1 MGHVEIP
8 DTDLSGP
15 VGLRGAPRPRTAAS
29 RNRTAALEQLWRAPT
44 AQRDPAGPVP
54 VRRKAA
60 GGAALAAL
68 TDLLG
73 LTGPAWLLLRAGDQ
87 PRPAAA
93 AAVAGLLWAGLRGT
107 RGRYTDGLRGE
118 PGGANDARGAVG
130 TLGAVGDW
138 LVLIGLLAV
147 LHTAAGSPVDPATAV
162 VAVAPGLLV
171 AAAVAGLRRWPRSA
185 RRADR
190 NRRVLLVGEAE
201 GVDRAAGL
209 LTSRTDH
216 DYTLVAAIP
225 VGAARLD
232 LDGVQV
238 PGRLASCPADDD
250 VPTVLGGV
258 RSHAADLVLV
268 APGPQLTGDRLR
280 RLGWGL
286 HDRGVALSVLSEL
299 SGVAAE
305 RVRPATAAGL
315 TLLHVAPPLRG
326 GPQAVAKN
334 VLDRTGALFGL
345 LALAPLLL
353 AVALSVRLSS
363 RGPVFHR
370 QVRQG
375 QHNRPFTMWKFRTMV
390 ADAEQLKP
398 QLAVVNEVDGP
409 LFKMR
414 SDPRVTPVGR
424 MLRRTSID
432 ELPQLVNVLLGHMS
446 LVGPRPPLPEE
457 ASRYDEREHR
467 RLAVKPGLTGL
478 WQVSGRSDLSWQE
491 TVSLDLWYVD
501 NWSVAADMGLLA
513 RTVRAVTDGRGA
525 Y

>member
-44 AQRDPAGPVP
+44 AQRDPVGPVP
-54 VRRKAA
+54 VRRKPAP
-60 GGAALAAL
+60 GPVLAAL

-73 LTGPAWLLLRAGDQ
+73 LAGPAWLLLRAGDQ
-87 PRPAAA
+87 PRPVAA
-93 AAVAGLLWAGLRGT
+93 AAVAGLLWAGLRGA
-107 RGRYTDGLRGE
+107 RGRYTDRPRNG
-118 PGGANDARGAVG
+118 PGGAAGAV
-130 TLGAVGDW
+130 GAVGDW

-171 AAAVAGLRRWPRSA
+171 AAAVAGLRRWPRTA
-185 RRADR
+185 RRAAR
-190 NRRVLLVGEAE
+190 VRRVLLVGEAS
-201 GVDRAAGL
+201 GVDRAAEL

-216 DYTLVAAIP
+216 DFSLVAAIP
-225 VGAARLD
+225 VGAARLE
-232 LDGVQV
+232 LEGVQV

-258 RSHAADLVLV
+258 YAHGADLVLV

-299 SGVAAE
+299 PGVAAE
-305 RVRPATAAGL
+305 RVRPVTAAGL
-315 TLLHVAPPLRG
+315 TLLHIAPPLRG
-326 GPQAVAKN
+326 GPQAVVKN

-390 ADAEQLKP
+390 ADAEQLKDR
-398 QLAVVNEVDGP
+398 LAVVNEVDGP

-432 ELPQLVNVLLGHMS
+432 ELPQLLNVLLGHMS

-467 RLAVKPGLTGL
+467 RLTVKPGLTGL

-491 TVSLDLWYVD
+491 AVSLDLWYVD

>member
-44 AQRDPAGPVP
+44 AQRDPAGRAPA
-54 VRRKAA
+54 RRRPAP
-60 GGAALAAL
+60 GPALAVL

-73 LTGPAWLLLRAGDQ
+73 LAGPAWLLLHAGDQ
-87 PRPAAA
+87 PRPGAA
-93 AAVAGLLWAGLRGT
+93 AAVAGLVWAGLRGA
-107 RGRYTDGLRGE
+107 RGRYSDRPRTA
-118 PGGANDARGAVG
+118 PGGA
-130 TLGAVGDW
+130 LGAVGDW

-171 AAAVAGLRRWPRSA
+171 ATAVAGLRRWPRSG
-185 RRADR
+185 RRGHR
-190 NRRVLLVGEAE
+190 VRRVLLVGEAS
-201 GVDRAAGL
+201 GVGRAAEL
-209 LTSRTDH
+209 LNSRTDH
-216 DYTLVAAIP
+216 DYSLVAAIP
-225 VGAARLD
+225 VGTARLE
-232 LDGVQV
+232 LEGVQV

-250 VPTVLGGV
+250 VTTVLGGV
-258 RSHAADLVLV
+258 YAHAADLVLV

-286 HDRGVALSVLSEL
+286 HDGGVALSVVSEL

-305 RVRPATAAGL
+305 RVRPVTAAGL
-315 TLLHVAPPLRG
+315 TLLHIAPPLRG
-326 GPQAVAKN
+326 GPQAVLKN

-345 LALAPLLL
+345 LALTPLLL
-353 AVALSVRLSS
+353 AVALSIRLSS

-390 ADAEQLKP
+390 ADAEDLKA
-398 QLAVVNEVDGP
+398 QLAASNEVDGP

-414 SDPRVTPVGR
+414 VDPRVTSVGR
-424 MLRRTSID
+424 MLRRTSLD

-478 WQVSGRSDLSWQE
+478 WQVSGRSDLTWQE

-501 NWSVAADMGLLA
+501 NWSVSADLGLLA
-513 RTVRAVTDGRGA
+513 RTVRAVADGRGA

>member
-1 MGHVEIP
+1 
-8 DTDLSGP
+8 
-15 VGLRGAPRPRTAAS
+15 
-29 RNRTAALEQLWRAPT
+29 
-44 AQRDPAGPVP
+44 
-54 VRRKAA
+54 
-60 GGAALAAL
+60 
-68 TDLLG
+68 
-73 LTGPAWLLLRAGDQ
+73 
-87 PRPAAA
+87 
-93 AAVAGLLWAGLRGT
+93 
-107 RGRYTDGLRGE
+107 
-118 PGGANDARGAVG
+118 
-130 TLGAVGDW
+130 
-138 LVLIGLLAV
+138 
-147 LHTAAGSPVDPATAV
+147 
-162 VAVAPGLLV
+162 
-171 AAAVAGLRRWPRSA
+171 
-185 RRADR
+185 
-190 NRRVLLVGEAE
+190 AE
-201 GVDRAAGL
+201 L

-216 DYTLVAAIP
+216 DLSLVAAIP
-225 VGAARLD
+225 VGAARLE
-232 LDGVQV
+232 LEGVQV

-258 RSHAADLVLV
+258 YAHGADLVLV
-268 APGPQLTGDRLR
+268 APGPQLSGDRLR

-299 SGVAAE
+299 TGVAAE
-305 RVRPATAAGL
+305 RVRPVTAAGL
-315 TLLHVAPPLRG
+315 TLLHIAPPLRG

-334 VLDRTGALFGL
+334 VLDRAGALFGL

-390 ADAEQLKP
+390 ADAEQLKA

-432 ELPQLVNVLLGHMS
+432 ELPQLLNVLLGHMS

>member
-44 AQRDPAGPVP
+44 AQRDPADRAPA
-54 VRRKAA
+54 RRKQAP
-60 GGAALAAL
+60 GPALAAL
-68 TDLLG
+68 TDLLT
-73 LTGPAWLLLRAGDQ
+73 LAGPAWLLLRAGDQ
-87 PRPAAA
+87 HRPVA
-93 AAVAGLLWAGLRGT
+93 AAVVAGLVWAGLRGA
-107 RGRYTDGLRGE
+107 RGRYTDRPGTG
-118 PGGANDARGAVG
+118 PGGA
-130 TLGAVGDW
+130 LGAVGDW

-147 LHTAAGSPVDPATAV
+147 LHTATGSPGDPATAV

-171 AAAVAGLRRWPRSA
+171 ATAAAGLRRRH
-185 RRADR
+185 RVRQ
-190 NRRVLLVGEAE
+190 VLLVGEAA
-201 GVDRAAGL
+201 GVDRAAEIL
-209 LTSRTDH
+209 NSRTDH
-216 DYTLVAAIP
+216 GYRVVAAIP
-225 VGAARLD
+225 VGAARLE

-250 VPTVLGGV
+250 VSTVLGGV
-258 RSHAADLVLV
+258 YTHAADLVLV

-286 HDRGVALSVLSEL
+286 HDGGVALSVVPEL
-299 SGVAAE
+299 SGVAAG
-305 RVRPATAAGL
+305 RIRPVTAAGL
-315 TLLHVAPPLRG
+315 TLLHIAPPLRG
-326 GPQAVAKN
+326 GPQAALKN
-334 VLDRTGALFGL
+334 VLDRAGALVGL

-353 AVALSVRLSS
+353 AVALSVRMSS

-390 ADAEQLKP
+390 ADAEELKAK
-398 QLAVVNEVDGP
+398 LARANEVDGP

-513 RTVRAVTDGRGA
+513 RTVRAVVDGRGA

>member
-1 MGHVEIP
+1 MV
-8 DTDLSGP
+8 
-15 VGLRGAPRPRTAAS
+15 
-29 RNRTAALEQLWRAPT
+29 
-44 AQRDPAGPVP
+44 
-54 VRRKAA
+54 
-60 GGAALAAL
+60 
-68 TDLLG
+68 
-73 LTGPAWLLLRAGDQ
+73 
-87 PRPAAA
+87 
-93 AAVAGLLWAGLRGT
+93 
-107 RGRYTDGLRGE
+107 
-118 PGGANDARGAVG
+118 
-130 TLGAVGDW
+130 
-138 LVLIGLLAV
+138 
-147 LHTAAGSPVDPATAV
+147 
-162 VAVAPGLLV
+162 
-171 AAAVAGLRRWPRSA
+171 
-185 RRADR
+185 
-190 NRRVLLVGEAE
+190 
-201 GVDRAAGL
+201 
-209 LTSRTDH
+209 
-216 DYTLVAAIP
+216 
-225 VGAARLD
+225 
-232 LDGVQV
+232 
-238 PGRLASCPADDD
+238 
-250 VPTVLGGV
+250 
-258 RSHAADLVLV
+258 
-268 APGPQLTGDRLR
+268 
-280 RLGWGL
+280 
-286 HDRGVALSVLSEL
+286 
-299 SGVAAE
+299 
-305 RVRPATAAGL
+305 
-315 TLLHVAPPLRG
+315 
-326 GPQAVAKN
+326 KN

-390 ADAEQLKP
+390 PDAEQLKA

-467 RLAVKPGLTGL
+467 RLTVKPGLTGL

>member
-1 MGHVEIP
+1 
-8 DTDLSGP
+8 
-15 VGLRGAPRPRTAAS
+15 
-29 RNRTAALEQLWRAPT
+29 
-44 AQRDPAGPVP
+44 
-54 VRRKAA
+54 
-60 GGAALAAL
+60 
-68 TDLLG
+68 
-73 LTGPAWLLLRAGDQ
+73 
-87 PRPAAA
+87 
-93 AAVAGLLWAGLRGT
+93 
-107 RGRYTDGLRGE
+107 
-118 PGGANDARGAVG
+118 
-130 TLGAVGDW
+130 
-138 LVLIGLLAV
+138 
-147 LHTAAGSPVDPATAV
+147 
-162 VAVAPGLLV
+162 
-171 AAAVAGLRRWPRSA
+171 
-185 RRADR
+185 
-190 NRRVLLVGEAE
+190 
-201 GVDRAAGL
+201 
-209 LTSRTDH
+209 
-216 DYTLVAAIP
+216 
-225 VGAARLD
+225 
-232 LDGVQV
+232 
-238 PGRLASCPADDD
+238 
-250 VPTVLGGV
+250 
-258 RSHAADLVLV
+258 
-268 APGPQLTGDRLR
+268 
-280 RLGWGL
+280 
-286 HDRGVALSVLSEL
+286 
-299 SGVAAE
+299 
-305 RVRPATAAGL
+305 
-315 TLLHVAPPLRG
+315 APPLRG
-326 GPQAVAKN
+326 GPQAVVKN
-334 VLDRTGALFGL
+334 VLDRAGALFGL

-390 ADAEQLKP
+390 ADAEQLKA

-432 ELPQLVNVLLGHMS
+432 ELPQLLNVLLGHMS

>member
-44 AQRDPAGPVP
+44 AQRDPAGRAPA
-54 VRRKAA
+54 RRRPEP
-60 GGAALAAL
+60 GPALAAL

-73 LTGPAWLLLRAGDQ
+73 LAGPAWLLLHAGDQ
-87 PRPAAA
+87 PRPVAA
-93 AAVAGLLWAGLRGT
+93 AAVAGLVWAGLRGA
-107 RGRYTDGLRGE
+107 RGRYTDRPRTA
-118 PGGANDARGAVG
+118 PGGAF
-130 TLGAVGDW
+130 GAVGDW

-147 LHTAAGSPVDPATAV
+147 LHTAAGSTVDPATAV

-171 AAAVAGLRRWPRSA
+171 ATAVAGLRRWPRSG
-185 RRADR
+185 RRV
-190 NRRVLLVGEAE
+190 RRVLLVGEAS
-201 GVDRAAGL
+201 GVGRAAEL
-209 LTSRTDH
+209 LNSRTDH
-216 DYTLVAAIP
+216 DYCLVAVIP
-225 VGAARLD
+225 VGAARLE

-238 PGRLASCPADDD
+238 PGRLAACPADDD
-250 VPTVLGGV
+250 VTTVLGGV
-258 RSHAADLVLV
+258 YAHAADLVLV

-286 HDRGVALSVLSEL
+286 HDGGVALSVVSEL

-305 RVRPATAAGL
+305 RVRPVTAAGL
-315 TLLHVAPPLRG
+315 TLLHIAPPLRG
-326 GPQAVAKN
+326 GPQSVLKN

-353 AVALSVRLSS
+353 AVALSVRMSS

-390 ADAEQLKP
+390 ADAESLKA
-398 QLAVVNEVDGP
+398 QLAASNEVDGP

-414 SDPRVTPVGR
+414 GDPRVTPVGR
-424 MLRRTSID
+424 MLRRTSLD

-457 ASRYDEREHR
+457 ASRYNEREHR

-478 WQVSGRSDLSWQE
+478 WQVSGRSDLTWQE

-513 RTVRAVTDGRGA
+513 RTVRAVADGRGA

>member
-15 VGLRGAPRPRTAAS
+15 VGLRGAPRPRTAS
-29 RNRTAALEQLWRAPT
+29 RNRTTAALERQFRDPGPRREETGRAPARRGSAT
-44 AQRDPAGPVP
+44 GP
-54 VRRKAA
+54 
-60 GGAALAAL
+60 AL
-68 TDLLG
+68 TSLTELLG
-73 LTGPAWLLLRAGDQ
+73 LAGPAWLLLRAGDQ
-87 PRPAAA
+87 PRPVA
-93 AAVAGLLWAGLRGT
+93 AAVTAGLLWAGMRAV
-107 RGRYTDGLRGE
+107 RGRYAAGPGTE
-118 PGGANDARGAVG
+118 PGGAVE
-130 TLGAVGDW
+130 AVGDW

-171 AAAVAGLRRWPRSA
+171 AAAATGLRAWPGSA
-185 RRADR
+185 SRGRRV
-190 NRRVLLVGEAE
+190 RRVLLVGGASCVE
-201 GVDRAAGL
+201 RAAEL
-209 LTSRTDH
+209 LDSRADH
-216 DYTLVAAIP
+216 GYQLVAAIP
-225 VGAARLD
+225 VGPGRLE
-232 LDGVQV
+232 LEGVQV

-250 VPTVLGGV
+250 VTTVLGGV
-258 RSHAADLVLV
+258 YAHAADLVLV

-286 HDRGVALSVLSEL
+286 HDGGVALSVVSEL
-299 SGVAAE
+299 PGVAAE
-305 RVRPATAAGL
+305 RVRPVTAAGL
-315 TLLHVAPPLRG
+315 TLLHIAPPLRG
-326 GPQAVAKN
+326 GPQAVVKN
-334 VLDRTGALFGL
+334 ALDRTAALFGL

-353 AVALSVRLSS
+353 AVALSVRVSS

-375 QHNRPFTMWKFRTMV
+375 RHNRPFTMWKFRTMV
-390 ADAEQLKP
+390 ADAERHKAR
-398 QLAVVNEVDGP
+398 LAAANEVDGP
-409 LFKMR
+409 LFKIR
-414 SDPRVTPVGR
+414 RDPRVTPVGR

-432 ELPQLVNVLLGHMS
+432 ELPQLINVLLGHMS

-501 NWSVAADMGLLA
+501 NWSVAADLGLLA
-513 RTVRAVTDGRGA
+513 RTVRAVADGRGA

>member
-44 AQRDPAGPVP
+44 AQRDPADRVP
-54 VRRKAA
+54 ARRKRAP
-60 GGAALAAL
+60 GPALAAL
-68 TDLLG
+68 TDLLTLAG
-73 LTGPAWLLLRAGDQ
+73 SAWLLLRAGDQ
-87 PRPAAA
+87 PRPVPAAV
-93 AAVAGLLWAGLRGT
+93 VAGLVWAGLRGA
-107 RGRYTDGLRGE
+107 RGRYTGRRGPG
-118 PGGANDARGAVG
+118 PGGAS
-130 TLGAVGDW
+130 GAVGDW

-147 LHTAAGSPVDPATAV
+147 LHTATGSPVDPALAV

-171 AAAVAGLRRWPRSA
+171 ATALAGLRRGHRV
-185 RRADR
+185 RQ
-190 NRRVLLVGEAE
+190 VLLVGEAA

-209 LTSRTDH
+209 LNSRTDH
-216 DYTLVAAIP
+216 EYRVVAAIP
-225 VGAARLD
+225 VGTARLE

-250 VPTVLGGV
+250 VSTVLGGV
-258 RSHAADLVLV
+258 YTHAADLVLV
-268 APGPQLTGDRLR
+268 APGPQLSGDRLR

-286 HDRGVALSVLSEL
+286 HDGGVALSVIPDL

-305 RVRPATAAGL
+305 RVRPVTAAGL
-315 TLLHVAPPLRG
+315 TLLHIAPPLRG
-326 GPQAVAKN
+326 GPQAVLKS
-334 VLDRTGALFGL
+334 VLDRAGALFGL

-353 AVALSVRLSS
+353 AVALSVRMSS

-390 ADAEQLKP
+390 ADAEELKA
-398 QLAVVNEVDGP
+398 QLAQANEVDGP

-414 SDPRVTPVGR
+414 GDPRVTPVGR

-432 ELPQLVNVLLGHMS
+432 ELPQLANVLLGQMS

-513 RTVRAVTDGRGA
+513 RTVRAVADGRGA

>member
-44 AQRDPAGPVP
+44 AQRDPAGRAPA
-54 VRRKAA
+54 RRKPTP
-60 GGAALAAL
+60 GPALAAL
-68 TDLLG
+68 TDLLA
-73 LTGPAWLLLRAGDQ
+73 LAGPAWLLLRSGDQ
-87 PRPAAA
+87 PRPVA
-93 AAVAGLLWAGLRGT
+93 AAVVAGLVWAGLRGA
-107 RGRYTDGLRGE
+107 RGRYTGR
-118 PGGANDARGAVG
+118 PGSGPG
-130 TLGAVGDW
+130 GAVGDW

-171 AAAVAGLRRWPRSA
+171 ATAVAGLRRGHRI
-185 RRADR
+185 
-190 NRRVLLVGEAE
+190 RRVLLVGEAA
-201 GVDRAAGL
+201 GVDRAASL
-209 LTSRTDH
+209 LNSRTDH
-216 DYTLVAAIP
+216 DYRLVAAIP
-225 VGAARLD
+225 VGAARLE
-232 LDGVQV
+232 LDGVRV

-250 VPTVLGGV
+250 VSTVLGGV
-258 RSHAADLVLV
+258 YAHAADLVLV

-286 HDRGVALSVLSEL
+286 HDGGVALSVVSEL

-305 RVRPATAAGL
+305 RVRPVSAAGL

-326 GPQAVAKN
+326 GPQAVVKN
-334 VLDRTGALFGL
+334 VLDRAGALFGL

-390 ADAEQLKP
+390 ADAEKLKA
-398 QLAVVNEVDGP
+398 QLAAANEVEGP

-432 ELPQLVNVLLGHMS
+432 ELPQLLNVLLGHMS

>member
-8 DTDLSGP
+8 ETDISGP

-44 AQRDPAGPVP
+44 AERDPAERAPA
-54 VRRKAA
+54 RRKP
-60 GGAALAAL
+60 GHRPSVGAL
-68 TDLLG
+68 TDLIG
-73 LTGPAWLLLRAGDQ
+73 LAGPAWLLLHLGEQ
-87 PRPAAA
+87 PRPWLA
-93 AAVAGLLWAGLRGT
+93 AAVAGAVWTGLRGA
-107 RGRYTDGLRGE
+107 RGRYADPVRGE
-118 PGGANDARGAVG
+118 AGGAFGA
-130 TLGAVGDW
+130 LGDW
-138 LVLIGLLAV
+138 LVLLGTLAV
-147 LHTAAGSPVDPATAV
+147 LHAAAGGSVDPATAV

-171 AAAVAGLRRWPRSA
+171 ATAVEGLRRWPRTA
-185 RRADR
+185 RRGRAV
-190 NRRVLLVGEAE
+190 RRVLLVGEAA
-201 GVDRAAGL
+201 GLDRAAAL
-209 LTSRTDH
+209 LNSRTDH
-216 DYTLVAAIP
+216 DYRLVAAIP
-225 VGAARLD
+225 VGPARPGYEGL
-232 LDGVQV
+232 QV
-238 PGRLASCPADDD
+238 PGRLASAPADDD
-250 VPTVLGGV
+250 VTTVLGGAYA
-258 RSHAADLVLV
+258 HEADLVLV

-286 HDRGVALSVLSEL
+286 HDAGVALSVVSEL
-299 SGVAAE
+299 SGVTAG
-305 RVRPATAAGL
+305 RVRPVTAAGL
-315 TLLHVAPPLRG
+315 TLLHIAPPLRG
-326 GPQAVAKN
+326 GPQGVLKAA
-334 VLDRTGALFGL
+334 LDRSGALFGL
-345 LALAPLLL
+345 LVLSPLLL
-353 AVALSVRLSS
+353 AVALCVRFSS

-390 ADAEQLKP
+390 ADAEARKEQLTED
-398 QLAVVNEVDGP
+398 NEVDGP

-414 SDPRVTPVGR
+414 RDPRVTPVGR
-424 MLRRTSID
+424 TLRRTSID
-432 ELPQLVNVLLGHMS
+432 ELPQLFNVLLGQMS

-501 NWSVAADMGLLA
+501 NWSVATDMGLLA

>member
-8 DTDLSGP
+8 ETDISGP

-44 AQRDPAGPVP
+44 AQRDPAERVP
-54 VRRKAA
+54 ARRKPVHRAWV
-60 GGAALAAL
+60 GAL
-68 TDLLG
+68 TDLPALA
-73 LTGPAWLLLRAGDQ
+73 GPAWLLLHLGEQ
-87 PRPAAA
+87 PRPWLA
-93 AAVAGLLWAGLRGT
+93 AAVAGLLWTGLRGV
-107 RGRYTDGLRGE
+107 RGRYADPVRAE
-118 PGGANDARGAVG
+118 PGGAFGA
-130 TLGAVGDW
+130 LGDW
-138 LVLIGLLAV
+138 LVLLGLLAV
-147 LHTAAGSPVDPATAV
+147 LHAAAGGSVDPATAV

-171 AAAVAGLRRWPRSA
+171 ATAVEGLRTG
-185 RRADR
+185 RRGRAVR
-190 NRRVLLVGEAE
+190 KVLLVGEAA
-201 GVDRAAGL
+201 GLDRAAEL
-209 LTSRTDH
+209 LNSRTDH
-216 DYTLVAAIP
+216 VYQLVAAIP
-225 VGAARLD
+225 VGPGLPGFEN
-232 LDGVQV
+232 LQV
-238 PGRLASCPADDD
+238 PGRLASSPADDD
-250 VPTVLGGV
+250 VTTVLAGAYA
-258 RSHAADLVLV
+258 HDADLVLV

-286 HDRGVALSVLSEL
+286 HDAGVALCVASEL
-299 SGVAAE
+299 SGVAAG
-305 RVRPATAAGL
+305 RVRPVTAAGL

-326 GPQAVAKN
+326 GPQGVFKAA
-334 VLDRTGALFGL
+334 LDRGGALFGL

-353 AVALSVRLSS
+353 TVALCVRLSS

-390 ADAEQLKP
+390 ADAEARKAQLSED
-398 QLAVVNEVDGP
+398 NEVDGP

-414 SDPRVTPVGR
+414 QDPRVTPVGR
-424 MLRRTSID
+424 TLRRTSID
-432 ELPQLVNVLLGHMS
+432 ELPQLFNVLLGQMS

-457 ASRYDEREHR
+457 ASRYDEREGR

-501 NWSVAADMGLLA
+501 NWSVATDMGLLA

>member
-44 AQRDPAGPVP
+44 AQRDPV
-54 VRRKAA
+54 
-60 GGAALAAL
+60 
-68 TDLLG
+68 
-73 LTGPAWLLLRAGDQ
+73 GPAPARRLLRAGDQ
-87 PRPAAA
+87 PRPLAA

-107 RGRYTDGLRGE
+107 RGRYTDRLRTE
-118 PGGANDARGAVG
+118 PGGAARAV
-130 TLGAVGDW
+130 GAVGDW
-138 LVLIGLLAV
+138 LVLIGMLAV

-162 VAVAPGLLV
+162 VAVAPGLLI

-185 RRADR
+185 RRAGR
-190 NRRVLLVGEAE
+190 VRRVLLVGEAA

-209 LTSRTDH
+209 LNSRTDH
-216 DYTLVAAIP
+216 DYTLVAAVP
-225 VGAARLD
+225 VGAARLE
-232 LDGVQV
+232 LEGVQV
-238 PGRLASCPADDD
+238 AGHLAACPADDD
-250 VPTVLGGV
+250 VSTVLGGV
-258 RSHAADLVLV
+258 YAHEADLVLV

-305 RVRPATAAGL
+305 RVRPVTAAGL
-315 TLLHVAPPLRG
+315 TLLHIAPPLRG
-326 GPQAVAKN
+326 GPQAMVKN

-390 ADAEQLKP
+390 ADAEQLKA

-467 RLAVKPGLTGL
+467 RLTVKPGLTGL

>member
-8 DTDLSGP
+8 ETDISGP

-44 AQRDPAGPVP
+44 AQRDPAERAPA
-54 VRRKAA
+54 RRKP
-60 GGAALAAL
+60 GHHPSLGAL

-73 LTGPAWLLLRAGDQ
+73 LAGPAWLLLHLGDQ
-87 PRPAAA
+87 PRPWLAAT
-93 AAVAGLLWAGLRGT
+93 VAGLMWAALRGS
-107 RGRYTDGLRGE
+107 RGRYADRPRAE
-118 PGGANDARGAVG
+118 RGGASDA
-130 TLGAVGDW
+130 LGDW
-138 LVLIGLLAV
+138 LVLLGVLAV
-147 LHTAAGSPVDPATAV
+147 LHAAAGGSVDPATAV
-162 VAVAPGLLV
+162 AAVAPGLLV
-171 AAAVAGLRRWPRSA
+171 AVAVQGPRPWPRAA
-185 RRADR
+185 RRGRAA
-190 NRRVLLVGEAE
+190 RRVLLVGEAA
-201 GVDRAAGL
+201 GVDRAAEL
-209 LTSRTDH
+209 LDTRTDH
-216 DYTLVAAIP
+216 GYQLVAVIP
-225 VGAARLD
+225 VGPAALEY
-232 LDGVQV
+232 DGVQT

-250 VPTVLGGV
+250 VTTVLGGAYA
-258 RSHAADLVLV
+258 HDADLVLV

-286 HDRGVALSVLSEL
+286 HDAGVALCVLSDL
-299 SGVAAE
+299 SGVAAS
-305 RVRPATAAGL
+305 RVRPVTAGGL
-315 TLLHVAPPLRG
+315 TLLHIAPPLRG
-326 GPQAVAKN
+326 GPQAAFKAA
-334 VLDRTGALFGL
+334 LDRGGALFGL
-345 LALAPLLL
+345 LLLAPLLL

-390 ADAEQLKP
+390 ADAEERKAQLTE
-398 QLAVVNEVDGP
+398 ANEVDGP

-414 SDPRVTPVGR
+414 RDPRVTPIGR
-424 MLRRTSID
+424 ALRRTSVD

-501 NWSVAADMGLLA
+501 NWSVATDMGLLA

>member
-1 MGHVEIP
+1 LAWAGV
-8 DTDLSGP
+8 
-15 VGLRGAPRPRTAAS
+15 RGA
-29 RNRTAALEQLWRAPT
+29 
-44 AQRDPAGPVP
+44 
-54 VRRKAA
+54 
-60 GGAALAAL
+60 
-68 TDLLG
+68 
-73 LTGPAWLLLRAGDQ
+73 
-87 PRPAAA
+87 
-93 AAVAGLLWAGLRGT
+93 
-107 RGRYTDGLRGE
+107 RGRYTDRQGTG
-118 PGGANDARGAVG
+118 PGGA
-130 TLGAVGDW
+130 LGSVGDW

-162 VAVAPGLLV
+162 VAVAPGLL
-171 AAAVAGLRRWPRSA
+171 AAIAVAGLRRGHRV
-185 RRADR
+185 RK
-190 NRRVLLVGEAE
+190 VLLVGEAA
-201 GVDRAAGL
+201 GVDRAAEL
-209 LTSRTDH
+209 LNSRKDH
-216 DYTLVAAIP
+216 DYRVVAAIP
-225 VGAARLD
+225 VGTALLEQD
-232 LDGVQV
+232 SVQV

-250 VPTVLGGV
+250 VTTVLGGAYA
-258 RSHAADLVLV
+258 HAADLVLV
-268 APGPQLTGDRLR
+268 TPGPRLTGDRLR

-286 HDRGVALSVLSEL
+286 HDGGVALSVVSEL

-305 RVRPATAAGL
+305 RVRPVSAAGL
-315 TLLHVAPPLRG
+315 TLLHLAPPLRG
-326 GPQAVAKN
+326 GPQAVLKSM
-334 VLDRTGALFGL
+334 LDRTGALFGL

-390 ADAEQLKP
+390 ADAEELKA
-398 QLAVVNEVDGP
+398 QLAAANEVDGP

-432 ELPQLVNVLLGHMS
+432 ELPQLVNVMLGQMS

-457 ASRYDEREHR
+457 ASRYDERERR

-501 NWSVAADMGLLA
+501 NWSVAADLGLLA